1 MLFLQMKVLIYGQTY
16 VIIRLSKGDGLMNTY
31 KAYKLRIYPTDFQ
44 RELLEKTFGCTRYI
58 YNNFLAERKNKYE
71 ESKTR
76 ISVYEQLKELT
87 DLKKEKEWLR
97 EIDSCALQA
106 CVYNLDD
113 AFQKFFKGNG
123 YPRFRVKGV
132 HESFR
137 TNNTL
142 NSYKNKKYESIRIDF
157 KKRIITLPKLKE
169 VKFRGYRKDKKMV
182 GKIKSATISEYASKY
197 FVSILVEMPFV
208 KYSLKPTTIVGLDL
222 GIKDFIVTSNGEKLK
237 NEVKINEKRLK
248 GLQKWLSRCK
258 PGSKNRYKV
267 KLKIQRLYLKIRNA
281 RKHMIYKLANKI
293 IKENDIIA
301 IENLDVKSMYQVHK
315 IAKHLKN
322 IPISEFIRVLKYKSK
337 WLGKKVIEI
346 NKYYPSSQSCNRC
359 GFKNE
364 EVKDLSVRKWTCPR
378 CGLIHD
384 RDINASI
391 NIMFEGLKIYMK
403 ESII

>member
-1 MLFLQMKVLIYGQTY
+1 
-16 VIIRLSKGDGLMNTY
+16 MNTY
-31 KAYKLRIYPTDFQ
+31 KAYKLRIYPTNLQ
-44 RELLEKTFGCTRYI
+44 RELIEKTFGCTRYI

-71 ESKTR
+71 ESKTKVH
-76 ISVYEQLKELT
+76 VYEQLKELT
-87 DLKKEKEWLR
+87 DLKREKEWLR

-123 YPRFRVKGV
+123 YPKFRAKGV

-142 NSYKNKKYESIRIDF
+142 NTYKNKKYETIRVDF
-157 KKRIITLPKLKE
+157 NKRVITLPKLKE
-169 VKFRGYRKDKKMV
+169 VMFRGYRTTKEIV
-182 GKIKSATISEYASKY
+182 GKIKSATISKDTNKY
-197 FVSILVEMPFV
+197 FVSVLVEMPFI
-208 KYSLKPTTIVGLDL
+208 KYSISPTSIVGLDL
-222 GIKDFIVTSNGEKLK
+222 GIKNFIVTSNGEKLK

-281 RKHMIYKLANKI
+281 RKHMIYKLANNI
-293 IKENDIIA
+293 LKENDIVA
-301 IENLDVKSMYQVHK
+301 VESLDVKSMYQVHK
-315 IAKHLKN
+315 IAKHLN
-322 IPISEFIRVLKYKSK
+322 QVPISEFIRVLKYKSN

-346 NKYYPSSQSCNRC
+346 NKYYPSSQCCNRC
-359 GFKNE
+359 DYKNE
-364 EVKDLSVRKWTCPR
+364 EVKDLSVRKWTCPK
-378 CGLIHD
+378 CGMIHD

-403 ESII
+403 SYLI

>member
-1 MLFLQMKVLIYGQTY
+1 
-16 VIIRLSKGDGLMNTY
+16 MNTY
-31 KAYKLRIYPTDFQ
+31 KAYKLRIYPTDSQ
-44 RELLEKTFGCTRYI
+44 RELIEKTFGCTRYI

-71 ESKTR
+71 ESKTKVH
-76 ISVYEQLKELT
+76 VYEQLKELT
-87 DLKKEKEWLR
+87 DLKREKEWLR

-123 YPRFRVKGV
+123 YPRFRVKGK

-142 NSYKNKKYESIRIDF
+142 STYKNKKYETIRVDF
-157 KKRIITLPKLKE
+157 NKRIITLPKLKE
-169 VKFRGYRKDKKMV
+169 VKFRGYRTTKEIIC
-182 GKIKSATISEYASKY
+182 KIKSATISKDANKY
-197 FVSILVEMPFV
+197 FVSILVEVPFI
-208 KYSLKPTTIVGLDL
+208 KNSLKPTSIVGLDL

-281 RKHMIYKLANKI
+281 RKHMIYKLANNI
-293 IKENDIIA
+293 LKENDVVA
-301 IENLDVKSMYQVHK
+301 VESLDVKSMYQVHK
-315 IAKHLKN
+315 VAKHLKN
-322 IPISEFIRVLKYKSK
+322 IPIREFIRVLKYKSN
-337 WLGKKVIEI
+337 WLGKRVIEI
-346 NKYYPSSQSCNRC
+346 NKYYPSSQCCNRC
-359 GFKNE
+359 DYKNE
-364 EVKDLSVRKWTCPR
+364 EVKDLIVRKWTCPR

-403 ESII
+403 ECII

>member
-1 MLFLQMKVLIYGQTY
+1 
-16 VIIRLSKGDGLMNTY
+16 MNTY
-31 KAYKLRIYPTDFQ
+31 KTYKLRIYPTDSQ
-44 RELLEKTFGCTRYI
+44 RELIEKTFGSTRYV
-58 YNNFLAERKNKYE
+58 YNNFLAERKSKYE
-71 ESKTR
+71 ESKTK

-87 DLKKEKEWLR
+87 NLKKENEWLR

-113 AFQKFFKGNG
+113 AFKNFFKGNG
-123 YPRFRVKGV
+123 YPRFRAKGV

-142 NSYKNKKYESIRIDF
+142 STYKNKKYESIRIDF
-157 KKRIITLPKLKE
+157 KKRIIILPKLKE
-169 VKFRGYRKDKKMV
+169 VKFRGYRTTKEIV
-182 GKIKSATISEYASKY
+182 GKIKSATISKDADKY
-197 FVSILVEMPFV
+197 FVSVLVEVPFV
-208 KYSLKPTTIVGLDL
+208 NIILKPTSIVGLDL

-293 IKENDIIA
+293 LKENDIVA
-301 IENLDVKSMYQVHK
+301 VESLDVKSMYQVHK

-322 IPISEFIRVLKYKSK
+322 LPIKEFIRVLKYKSN

-364 EVKDLSVRKWTCPR
+364 EVKNLSVRKWICPE

-384 RDINASI
+384 RDINASV

-403 ESII
+403 DCII

>member
-1 MLFLQMKVLIYGQTY
+1 
-16 VIIRLSKGDGLMNTY
+16 MNTY
-31 KAYKLRIYPTDFQ
+31 KAYKLKIYPTDTQ
-44 RELLEKTFGCTRYI
+44 RELIEKTFGSTRYI
-58 YNNFLAERKNKYE
+58 YNNFLAERKSKYE
-71 ESKTR
+71 ENKTK
-76 ISVYEQLKELT
+76 ISVYEQLKELIN
-87 DLKKEKEWLR
+87 LKREKEWLR

-123 YPRFRVKGV
+123 YPRFRAKDV

-142 NSYKNKKYESIRIDF
+142 NIYKNKKYESIRIDF
-157 KKRIITLPKLKE
+157 NKRIITLPKLKE
-169 VKFRGYRKDKKMV
+169 VKFRGYRTTKKIV
-182 GKIKSATISEYASKY
+182 GKIKSATISKDANKY
-197 FVSILVEMPFV
+197 FVSVLVEVPFI
-208 KYSLKPTTIVGLDL
+208 KYSLKPTSIVGLDL
-222 GIKDFIVTSNGEKLK
+222 GIKDFIVTSHGEKLK

-267 KLKIQRLYLKIRNA
+267 KLEIQRLYLKIRNA
-281 RKHMIYKLANKI
+281 RKHMIYILANKI
-293 IKENDIIA
+293 LKENDIIA
-301 IENLDVKSMYQVHK
+301 VETLDVKNMYQVHK

-322 IPISEFIRVLKYKSK
+322 LPISEFIRVLKYKSN

-364 EVKDLSVRKWTCPR
+364 EVKNLSVRKWICPE

-403 ESII
+403 ECII

>member
-1 MLFLQMKVLIYGQTY
+1 
-16 VIIRLSKGDGLMNTY
+16 MNTY
-31 KAYKLRIYPTDFQ
+31 KAYKLRIYPTDSQ
-44 RELLEKTFGCTRYI
+44 RELIEKTFGCTRYI

-71 ESKTR
+71 ESKTKVH
-76 ISVYEQLKELT
+76 VYEQLHELT
-87 DLKKEKEWLR
+87 DLKREKEWLR

-113 AFQKFFKGNG
+113 AFQKFFRGNG
-123 YPRFRVKGV
+123 YPKFRAKGV

-142 NSYKNKKYESIRIDF
+142 NTYKDKKYESIRIDF
-157 KKRIITLPKLKE
+157 NKRIITLPKLKE
-169 VKFRGYRKDKKMV
+169 VKFRGYRTTKEIV
-182 GKIKSATISEYASKY
+182 GKIKSATISKDGNKY
-197 FVSILVEMPFV
+197 FVSILVEVPFT
-208 KYSLKPTTIVGLDL
+208 KYSINPTSIVGLDL
-222 GIKDFIVTSNGEKLK
+222 GIKNFIVTSNGEKLK

-267 KLKIQRLYLKIRNA
+267 KLKMQRLYLKIRNA
-281 RKHMIYKLANKI
+281 RKHMIYKLANNI
-293 IKENDIIA
+293 LKENDIVS

-322 IPISEFIRVLKYKSK
+322 LPISEFIRVLKYKSN

-346 NKYYPSSQSCNRC
+346 NKYYPSSQCCNRC
-359 GFKNE
+359 DYKNE
-364 EVKDLSVRKWTCPR
+364 EVKDLSVRKWTCPK
-378 CGLIHD
+378 CGMIHD

-403 ESII
+403 NYLI

>member
-1 MLFLQMKVLIYGQTY
+1 
-16 VIIRLSKGDGLMNTY
+16 MNTY
-31 KAYKLRIYPTDFQ
+31 KAYKLRIYPTDSQ
-44 RELLEKTFGCTRYI
+44 RELIEKTFGCTRYI
-58 YNNFLAERKNKYE
+58 YNNFLVERKNKYE
-71 ESKTR
+71 ESKTKVH
-76 ISVYEQLKELT
+76 VYEQLHELT
-87 DLKKEKEWLR
+87 DLKREKEWLR
-97 EIDSCALQA
+97 EIDSCALHA

-123 YPRFRVKGV
+123 YPKFSAKGV

-142 NSYKNKKYESIRIDF
+142 NTYKDKKYESIRIDF
-157 KKRIITLPKLKE
+157 NKRIITLPKLKE
-169 VKFRGYRKDKKMV
+169 VKFRGYRKAKEIV
-182 GKIKSATISEYASKY
+182 GKIKSATISKEANKY
-197 FVSILVEMPFV
+197 FVSILVEVPFV
-208 KYSLKPTTIVGLDL
+208 KYSINPTSIVELDL

-281 RKHMIYKLANKI
+281 RKHMIYKLANNI
-293 IKENDIIA
+293 LKENDIVA
-301 IENLDVKSMYQVHK
+301 VETLDIKSMYQVHK

-322 IPISEFIRVLKYKSK
+322 IPISEFIRVLKYKSN
-337 WLGKKVIEI
+337 WLGKKIIEI
-346 NKYYPSSQSCNRC
+346 NKYYPSSQCCNRC
-359 GFKNE
+359 DYKNE
-364 EVKDLSVRKWTCPR
+364 EVKDLSVRKWTCPK
-378 CGLIHD
+378 CGMIHD

-403 ESII
+403 ECII

>member
-1 MLFLQMKVLIYGQTY
+1 
-16 VIIRLSKGDGLMNTY
+16 MNTY
-31 KAYKLRIYPTDFQ
+31 KAYKLRIYPTDSQ
-44 RELLEKTFGCTRYI
+44 RELIEKTFGCTRYI

-71 ESKTR
+71 ESKTKVH
-76 ISVYEQLKELT
+76 VYEQLKELT
-87 DLKKEKEWLR
+87 DLKREKEWLR

-113 AFQKFFKGNG
+113 AFQKFFRGNG
-123 YPRFRVKGV
+123 YPKFRAKGV
-132 HESFR
+132 HDSFR

-142 NSYKNKKYESIRIDF
+142 NTYKNKKYETIRVDF
-157 KKRIITLPKLKE
+157 NKRIITLPKLKE
-169 VKFRGYRKDKKMV
+169 VKFRGYRTTKEIV
-182 GKIKSATISEYASKY
+182 GKIKSATISKDAIKY
-197 FVSILVEMPFV
+197 FVSILVEVPFV
-208 KYSLKPTTIVGLDL
+208 KYSLNPTSIVGLDL

-281 RKHMIYKLANKI
+281 RKHMIYKLANNI
-293 IKENDIIA
+293 LKENDIVS
-301 IENLDVKSMYQVHK
+301 IETLDVKNMYQVHK

-322 IPISEFIRVLKYKSK
+322 IPISEFIRVLKYKSN

-346 NKYYPSSQSCNRC
+346 NKYYPSSQCCNRC
-359 GFKNE
+359 DYKNE
-364 EVKDLSVRKWTCPR
+364 EVKDLSVRKWTCPE

-403 ESII
+403 SYLI

>member
-1 MLFLQMKVLIYGQTY
+1 
-16 VIIRLSKGDGLMNTY
+16 MNTY
-31 KAYKLRIYPTDFQ
+31 KTYKLRIYPTDSQ
-44 RELLEKTFGCTRYI
+44 RELIEKTFGSTRYV
-58 YNNFLAERKNKYE
+58 YNNFLAERKSKYE
-71 ESKTR
+71 ESKTK

-87 DLKKEKEWLR
+87 NLKNEKEWLR

-113 AFQKFFKGNG
+113 AFKNFFKGNG
-123 YPRFRVKGV
+123 YPRFKAKGV

-142 NSYKNKKYESIRIDF
+142 STYKNKKYECIRVDF
-157 KKRIITLPKLKE
+157 NKRIITLPKLKE
-169 VKFRGYRKDKKMV
+169 VKFRGYRTIKEIV
-182 GKIKSATISEYASKY
+182 GKIKSATISKDANKY
-197 FVSILVEMPFV
+197 FVSVLVKVPFV
-208 KYSLKPTTIVGLDL
+208 NITLKPTSIVGLDL
-222 GIKDFIVTSNGEKLK
+222 GIKDFIVTSHGEKLK

-267 KLKIQRLYLKIRNA
+267 KLKIQKLYLKIRNA
-281 RKHMIYKLANKI
+281 RKHMIYKLANNI
-293 IKENDIIA
+293 LKENDIIS

-315 IAKHLKN
+315 IAKHLKDL
-322 IPISEFIRVLKYKSK
+322 PISEFIRVLKYKSN
-337 WLGKKVIEI
+337 WQGKKVIEI

-364 EVKDLSVRKWTCPR
+364 EVKNLSVRKWICPK

-384 RDINASI
+384 RDINASV

-403 ESII
+403 EYMI

>member
-1 MLFLQMKVLIYGQTY
+1 
-16 VIIRLSKGDGLMNTY
+16 MNTY
-31 KAYKLRIYPTDFQ
+31 KAYKLRIYPTDSQ
-44 RELLEKTFGCTRYI
+44 RELIEKTFGCTRYI

-71 ESKTR
+71 ESKTKVH
-76 ISVYEQLKELT
+76 VYEQLHELT
-87 DLKKEKEWLR
+87 DLKREKEWLR
-97 EIDSCALQA
+97 EIDSCALHA

-113 AFQKFFKGNG
+113 AFQKFFRGNG
-123 YPRFRVKGV
+123 YPKFRAKGV

-142 NSYKNKKYESIRIDF
+142 NTYKDKKYESIRIDF
-157 KKRIITLPKLKE
+157 NKRIITLPKLKE
-169 VKFRGYRKDKKMV
+169 VKFRGYRTTKEIV
-182 GKIKSATISEYASKY
+182 GKIKSATISKDGNKY
-197 FVSILVEMPFV
+197 FVSILVEVPFT
-208 KYSLKPTTIVGLDL
+208 KYSINPTSIVGLDL
-222 GIKDFIVTSNGEKLK
+222 GIKNFIVTSNGEKLK

-281 RKHMIYKLANKI
+281 RKHMIYKLANNI
-293 IKENDIIA
+293 LKENDVVA
-301 IENLDVKSMYQVHK
+301 VESLDVKSMYQVHK

-322 IPISEFIRVLKYKSK
+322 LPISEFIRVLKYKSN

-346 NKYYPSSQSCNRC
+346 NKYYPSSQCCNRC
-359 GFKNE
+359 DYKNE
-364 EVKDLSVRKWTCPR
+364 EVKDLSVRKWTCPK
-378 CGLIHD
+378 CGMIHD

-403 ESII
+403 SYLI

>member
-1 MLFLQMKVLIYGQTY
+1 
-16 VIIRLSKGDGLMNTY
+16 MNTY
-31 KAYKLRIYPTDFQ
+31 KAYKLRIYPTDSQ
-44 RELLEKTFGCTRYI
+44 RELIEKTFGCTRYI

-71 ESKTR
+71 ESKTKVH
-76 ISVYEQLKELT
+76 VYEQLKELT
-87 DLKKEKEWLR
+87 DLKREKEWLR

-123 YPRFRVKGV
+123 YPKFRAKGV

-142 NSYKNKKYESIRIDF
+142 STYKNKKYETIRVDF
-157 KKRIITLPKLKE
+157 NKRVITLPKLKE
-169 VKFRGYRKDKKMV
+169 VMFRGYRTTKEIV
-182 GKIKSATISEYASKY
+182 GKIKSATISKDANKY
-197 FVSILVEMPFV
+197 FVSILVEVPFI
-208 KYSLKPTTIVGLDL
+208 KYSINPTSIVGLDL

-281 RKHMIYKLANKI
+281 RKHMIYKLANNI
-293 IKENDIIA
+293 LKENDIVA
-301 IENLDVKSMYQVHK
+301 VESLDVKNMYLVHK

-322 IPISEFIRVLKYKSK
+322 IPISEFIRVLKYKSN

-346 NKYYPSSQSCNRC
+346 NKYYPSSQCCNRC
-359 GFKNE
+359 DYKNE
-364 EVKDLSVRKWTCPR
+364 EVKDLSVRKWTCPK
-378 CGLIHD
+378 CGMIHD

-403 ESII
+403 ECII

>member
-1 MLFLQMKVLIYGQTY
+1 
-16 VIIRLSKGDGLMNTY
+16 MNTY
-31 KAYKLRIYPTDFQ
+31 KAYKLKIYPTDSQ
-44 RELLEKTFGCTRYI
+44 RKLIEKTFGSTRYI
-58 YNNFLAERKNKYE
+58 YNNFLTERKSKYE
-71 ESKTR
+71 ESKTK

-87 DLKKEKEWLR
+87 DLKREKEWLR

-123 YPRFRVKGV
+123 YPRFRAKGV
-132 HESFR
+132 HESFK

-142 NSYKNKKYESIRIDF
+142 NTYKNKKYESIRIDF

-169 VKFRGYRKDKKMV
+169 VKFRGYRTTKKII
-182 GKIKSATISEYASKY
+182 GKIKSATISEFVNKF
-197 FVSILVEMPFV
+197 FVSVLVEVPFV
-208 KYSLKPTTIVGLDL
+208 KYSLKQTSSIGLDL

-237 NEVKINEKRLK
+237 NEVKLNEKRLK

-293 IKENDIIA
+293 LKDNDIVS
-301 IENLDVKSMYQVHK
+301 IETLDVKSIYQVHK

-322 IPISEFIRVLKYKSK
+322 LPIREFIRVLKYKSN

-364 EVKDLSVRKWTCPR
+364 EVKNLSVRKWTCPE

-384 RDINASI
+384 RDINASV

-403 ESII
+403 DCII

>member
-1 MLFLQMKVLIYGQTY
+1 
-16 VIIRLSKGDGLMNTY
+16 MNTY
-31 KAYKLRIYPTDFQ
+31 KAYKLRIYPTDSQ
-44 RELLEKTFGCTRYI
+44 RELIEKTFGCTRYI
-58 YNNFLAERKNKYE
+58 YNNFLVERKNKYE
-71 ESKTR
+71 ESKTKVH
-76 ISVYEQLKELT
+76 VYEQLHELT
-87 DLKKEKEWLR
+87 DLKREKEWLR

-123 YPRFRVKGV
+123 YPKFSAKGV

-142 NSYKNKKYESIRIDF
+142 NTYKDKKYESIRIDF
-157 KKRIITLPKLKE
+157 NKRIITLPKLKE
-169 VKFRGYRKDKKMV
+169 VKFRGYRKAKEIV
-182 GKIKSATISEYASKY
+182 GKIKSATISKEANKY
-197 FVSILVEMPFV
+197 FVSILVEVPFV
-208 KYSLKPTTIVGLDL
+208 KYSINPTSIVGLDL

-281 RKHMIYKLANKI
+281 RKHMIYKLANNI
-293 IKENDIIA
+293 LKENDVVA
-301 IENLDVKSMYQVHK
+301 VESLDVKSMYQVHK
-315 IAKHLKN
+315 VAKHLKN
-322 IPISEFIRVLKYKSK
+322 IPIREFIRVLKYKSN
-337 WLGKKVIEI
+337 WLGKRVIEI
-346 NKYYPSSQSCNRC
+346 NKYYPSSQCCNRC
-359 GFKNE
+359 DYKNE
-364 EVKDLSVRKWTCPR
+364 EVKDLIVRKWTCPR

-403 ESII
+403 ECII

>member
-1 MLFLQMKVLIYGQTY
+1 
-16 VIIRLSKGDGLMNTY
+16 MNTY
-31 KAYKLRIYPTDFQ
+31 KAYKLRIYPTDSQ
-44 RELLEKTFGCTRYI
+44 RELIEKTFGCTRYI

-71 ESKTR
+71 ESKIIVR
-76 ISVYEQLKELT
+76 VYEQLHELT
-87 DLKKEKEWLR
+87 DLKREKEWLR

-113 AFQKFFKGNG
+113 AFQKFFRGNG
-123 YPRFRVKGV
+123 YPKFRAKGV
-132 HESFR
+132 HDSFR

-142 NSYKNKKYESIRIDF
+142 NTYKNKKYETIRVDF
-157 KKRIITLPKLKE
+157 NKRIITLPKLKE
-169 VKFRGYRKDKKMV
+169 VKFRGYRTTKEIV
-182 GKIKSATISEYASKY
+182 GKIKSATISKDGNKY
-197 FVSILVEMPFV
+197 FVSILVEVPFT
-208 KYSLKPTTIVGLDL
+208 KYSINPTSIVGLDL
-222 GIKDFIVTSNGEKLK
+222 GIKNFIVTSNGEKLK

-281 RKHMIYKLANKI
+281 RKHMIYKLANNI
-293 IKENDIIA
+293 LKENDIVA
-301 IENLDVKSMYQVHK
+301 VETLDIKSMYQVHK

-322 IPISEFIRVLKYKSK
+322 LPISEFIRVLKYKSN

-346 NKYYPSSQSCNRC
+346 NKYYPSSQCCNRC
-359 GFKNE
+359 DYKNE
-364 EVKDLSVRKWTCPR
+364 EVKDLSVRKWTCPE

-403 ESII
+403 NYLI

>member
-1 MLFLQMKVLIYGQTY
+1 
-16 VIIRLSKGDGLMNTY
+16 MNTY
-31 KAYKLRIYPTDFQ
+31 RAYKLRIYPTDSQ
-44 RELLEKTFGCTRYI
+44 RELIEKTFGCTRYI

-71 ESKTR
+71 ESK
-76 ISVYEQLKELT
+76 IKVHVYEQLHELT
-87 DLKKEKEWLR
+87 DLKREKEWLR

-113 AFQKFFKGNG
+113 AFQKFFRGNG
-123 YPRFRVKGV
+123 YPKFRAKGE

-142 NSYKNKKYESIRIDF
+142 STYKNKKYETIRVDF
-157 KKRIITLPKLKE
+157 NKRVITLPKLKE
-169 VKFRGYRKDKKMV
+169 VKFRGYRTTKEIV
-182 GKIKSATISEYASKY
+182 GKIKSATISKDANKY
-197 FVSILVEMPFV
+197 FVSILVEVPFI
-208 KYSLKPTTIVGLDL
+208 KNSLKPTSIVGLDL
-222 GIKDFIVTSNGEKLK
+222 GIKYFIVTSNGVKLK

-281 RKHMIYKLANKI
+281 RKHMIYKLANNI
-293 IKENDIIA
+293 LKENDVVA
-301 IENLDVKSMYQVHK
+301 VESLDVKSMYQVHK
-315 IAKHLKN
+315 VAKHLKN
-322 IPISEFIRVLKYKSK
+322 IPIREFIRVLKYKSN
-337 WLGKKVIEI
+337 WLGKRVIEI
-346 NKYYPSSQSCNRC
+346 NKYYPSSQCCNRC
-359 GFKNE
+359 DYKNE
-364 EVKDLSVRKWTCPR
+364 EVKDLIVRKWTCPR

-403 ESII
+403 ECII

>member
-1 MLFLQMKVLIYGQTY
+1 
-16 VIIRLSKGDGLMNTY
+16 MNTY
-31 KAYKLRIYPTDFQ
+31 KAYKLRIYPTDSQ
-44 RELLEKTFGCTRYI
+44 RELIEKTFGCTRYI

-71 ESKTR
+71 ESKTKVH
-76 ISVYEQLKELT
+76 VYEQLKELT
-87 DLKKEKEWLR
+87 DLKREKEWLR

-123 YPRFRVKGV
+123 YPKFRAKGV

-142 NSYKNKKYESIRIDF
+142 NTYKDKKYESIRIDF
-157 KKRIITLPKLKE
+157 NKRIITLPKLKE
-169 VKFRGYRKDKKMV
+169 VKFRGYRTTKEII
-182 GKIKSATISEYASKY
+182 GKIKSATISKDTNKY
-197 FVSILVEMPFV
+197 FVSVLVEMPFI
-208 KYSLKPTTIVGLDL
+208 KYSISPTSIVGLDL
-222 GIKDFIVTSNGEKLK
+222 GIKNFIVTSNGEKLK

-281 RKHMIYKLANKI
+281 RKHMIYKLANNI
-293 IKENDIIA
+293 LKENDIVA
-301 IENLDVKSMYQVHK
+301 VESLDVKSMYQVHK

-322 IPISEFIRVLKYKSK
+322 LPIRELIRVLKYKSN

-346 NKYYPSSQSCNRC
+346 NKYYPSSQCCNRC
-359 GFKNE
+359 DYKNE
-364 EVKDLSVRKWTCPR
+364 DVKDLSIRKWTCPE

-403 ESII
+403 NYLI

>member
-16 VIIRLSKGDGLMNTY
+16 VIIKSSKGDGLMNTY

-293 IKENDIIA
+293 IKENAIVV

-322 IPISEFIRVLKYKSK
+322 VPISEFIRILKYKSN

-364 EVKDLSVRKWTCPR
+364 EVKDLSVRKWICPE

>member
-1 MLFLQMKVLIYGQTY
+1 
-16 VIIRLSKGDGLMNTY
+16 MNTY
-31 KAYKLRIYPTDFQ
+31 KAYKLRIYPTDSQ
-44 RELLEKTFGCTRYI
+44 RELIEKTFGCTRYI

-71 ESKTR
+71 ESKTKVH
-76 ISVYEQLKELT
+76 VYEQLKELT
-87 DLKKEKEWLR
+87 DLKREKEWLR

-123 YPRFRVKGV
+123 YPRFTVKGK

-142 NSYKNKKYESIRIDF
+142 STYKNKKYETIRVDF
-157 KKRIITLPKLKE
+157 NKRIITLPKLKE
-169 VKFRGYRKDKKMV
+169 VKFRGYRTTKEIIC
-182 GKIKSATISEYASKY
+182 KIKSATISKDANKY
-197 FVSILVEMPFV
+197 FVSILVEVPFI
-208 KYSLKPTTIVGLDL
+208 KNSLKPTSIVGLDL

-281 RKHMIYKLANKI
+281 RKHMIYKLANNI
-293 IKENDIIA
+293 LKENDVVA
-301 IENLDVKSMYQVHK
+301 VESLDVKSMYQVHK
-315 IAKHLKN
+315 VAKHLKN
-322 IPISEFIRVLKYKSK
+322 IPIREFIRVLKYKSN
-337 WLGKKVIEI
+337 WLGKRVIEI
-346 NKYYPSSQSCNRC
+346 NKYYPSSQCCNRC
-359 GFKNE
+359 DYKNE
-364 EVKDLSVRKWTCPR
+364 EVKDLIVRKWTCPR

-403 ESII
+403 ECII

>member
-1 MLFLQMKVLIYGQTY
+1 
-16 VIIRLSKGDGLMNTY
+16 MNTY
-31 KAYKLRIYPTDFQ
+31 KAYKLRIYPTNLQ
-44 RELLEKTFGCTRYI
+44 RELIEKTFGCTRYI

-71 ESKTR
+71 ESK
-76 ISVYEQLKELT
+76 IKINVYEQLKELT
-87 DLKKEKEWLR
+87 DLKREKEWLR

-123 YPRFRVKGV
+123 YPKFRAKGV

-142 NSYKNKKYESIRIDF
+142 NTYKDKKYESIRIDF
-157 KKRIITLPKLKE
+157 NKRIITLPKLKE
-169 VKFRGYRKDKKMV
+169 VKFRGYRTTKEIV
-182 GKIKSATISEYASKY
+182 GKIKSATISKDANKY
-197 FVSILVEMPFV
+197 FVSVLVEVPFV
-208 KYSLKPTTIVGLDL
+208 KYSLNPTSIVGLDL

-267 KLKIQRLYLKIRNA
+267 KLKMQRLYLKIRNA
-281 RKHMIYKLANKI
+281 RKHMIYKLANNI
-293 IKENDIIA
+293 LKENDIVS
-301 IENLDVKSMYQVHK
+301 IETLDVKNMYQVHK

-322 IPISEFIRVLKYKSK
+322 IPISEFIRVLKYKSN

-346 NKYYPSSQSCNRC
+346 NKYYPSSQCCNRC
-359 GFKNE
+359 DYKNE

-403 ESII
+403 NYLI

>member
-1 MLFLQMKVLIYGQTY
+1 
-16 VIIRLSKGDGLMNTY
+16 MNTY
-31 KAYKLRIYPTDFQ
+31 KAYKLRIYPTDSQ
-44 RELLEKTFGCTRYI
+44 RELIEKTFGSTRYV
-58 YNNFLAERKNKYE
+58 YNNFLAERKSKYE
-71 ESKTR
+71 ESKTK

-87 DLKKEKEWLR
+87 NLKKENEWLR

-113 AFQKFFKGNG
+113 AFKNFFKGNG
-123 YPRFRVKGV
+123 YPRFRVKDV

-142 NSYKNKKYESIRIDF
+142 STYKNKKYESIRIDF
-157 KKRIITLPKLKE
+157 KKRIIILPKLKE
-169 VKFRGYRKDKKMV
+169 VKFRGYRTTKEII
-182 GKIKSATISEYASKY
+182 GKIKSATISKDANKY
-197 FVSILVEMPFV
+197 FVSVLVEVPFV
-208 KYSLKPTTIVGLDL
+208 KYSLKQTSIIGLDL

-293 IKENDIIA
+293 LKENDIVS
-301 IENLDVKSMYQVHK
+301 IETLDVKSMYQVHK

-322 IPISEFIRVLKYKSK
+322 LPIREFVRVLKYKSN

-364 EVKDLSVRKWTCPR
+364 EVKNLSVRKWKCPG

-403 ESII
+403 ECM

>member
-1 MLFLQMKVLIYGQTY
+1 
-16 VIIRLSKGDGLMNTY
+16 MNTY
-31 KAYKLRIYPTDFQ
+31 KAYKLRIYPTDSQ
-44 RELLEKTFGCTRYI
+44 RELIEKTFGCTRYI

-71 ESKTR
+71 ESKTKVH
-76 ISVYEQLKELT
+76 VYEQLKELT
-87 DLKKEKEWLR
+87 DLKREKEWLR

-123 YPRFRVKGV
+123 YPRFTVKGK

-142 NSYKNKKYESIRIDF
+142 STYKNKKYETIRVDF
-157 KKRIITLPKLKE
+157 NKRIITLPKLKE
-169 VKFRGYRKDKKMV
+169 VKFRGYRTTKEIV
-182 GKIKSATISEYASKY
+182 GKIKSATISKDAIKY
-197 FVSILVEMPFV
+197 FVSILVEVPFV
-208 KYSLKPTTIVGLDL
+208 KYSLNPTSIVGLDL

-281 RKHMIYKLANKI
+281 RKHMIYKLANNI
-293 IKENDIIA
+293 LKENDVVA
-301 IENLDVKSMYQVHK
+301 VESLDVKSMYQVHK
-315 IAKHLKN
+315 VAKHLKN
-322 IPISEFIRVLKYKSK
+322 IPIREFIRVLKYKSN
-337 WLGKKVIEI
+337 WLGKRVIEI
-346 NKYYPSSQSCNRC
+346 NKYYPSSQCCNRC
-359 GFKNE
+359 DYKNE
-364 EVKDLSVRKWTCPR
+364 EVKDLIVRKWTCPR

-403 ESII
+403 ECII

>member
-1 MLFLQMKVLIYGQTY
+1 
-16 VIIRLSKGDGLMNTY
+16 MNTY
-31 KAYKLRIYPTDFQ
+31 KAYKLRIYPTDSQ
-44 RELLEKTFGCTRYI
+44 RELIEKTFGCTRYI

-71 ESKTR
+71 ESKTK

-87 DLKKEKEWLR
+87 DLKREKEWLR

-123 YPRFRVKGV
+123 YPKFRAKGV

-142 NSYKNKKYESIRIDF
+142 STYKNKKYETIRVDF
-157 KKRIITLPKLKE
+157 NKRVITLPKLKE
-169 VKFRGYRKDKKMV
+169 VMFRGYRTTKEIV
-182 GKIKSATISEYASKY
+182 GKIKSATISKDANKY
-197 FVSILVEMPFV
+197 FVSILVEVPFI
-208 KYSLKPTTIVGLDL
+208 KYSINPTSIVGLDL

-281 RKHMIYKLANKI
+281 RKHMIYKLANNI
-293 IKENDIIA
+293 LKENDVVA
-301 IENLDVKSMYQVHK
+301 VESLDVKSMYQVHK

-322 IPISEFIRVLKYKSK
+322 LPISEFIRVLKYKSN

-346 NKYYPSSQSCNRC
+346 NKYYPSSQCCNRC
-359 GFKNE
+359 DYKNE
-364 EVKDLSVRKWTCPR
+364 ELKDLSVRKWACPK
-378 CGLIHD
+378 CGMIHD

-403 ESII
+403 SYLI

>member
-1 MLFLQMKVLIYGQTY
+1 
-16 VIIRLSKGDGLMNTY
+16 MNTY

-76 ISVYEQLKELT
+76 ISVYEQLKKLT
-87 DLKKEKEWLR
+87 DLKRAKEWLR

-123 YPRFRVKGV
+123 YPRFRAKGV

-142 NSYKNKKYESIRIDF
+142 NTYKNKKYESIRIDL

-169 VKFRGYRKDKKMV
+169 VKFRGFRMTKEIV
-182 GKIKSATISEYASKY
+182 GKIKSATISKDANKY
-197 FVSILVEMPFV
+197 FVSILVEVPFI
-208 KYSLKPTTIVGLDL
+208 KYSLKPTSIVGLDL

-258 PGSKNRYKV
+258 AGSKNRYKV

-293 IKENDIIA
+293 IKENAIVV

-322 IPISEFIRVLKYKSK
+322 VPISEFIRILKYKSN

-364 EVKDLSVRKWTCPR
+364 EVKDLSVRKWICPE